1 MLRQSLI
8 FGLAALAAAVPTN
21 CPGEVVSTESVDR
34 QSTTTAIVTYTTTGT
49 TYTITEPTYTSTKTI
64 TDGTST
70 KWVTK
75 STGIAPVVKTE
86 TSIKCTD
93 YATK

>member
-1 MLRQSLI
+1 M
-8 FGLAALAAAVPTN
+8 
-21 CPGEVVSTESVDR
+21 
-34 QSTTTAIVTYTTTGT
+34 
-49 TYTITEPTYTSTKTI
+49 TEPTYTSTKTI

-75 STGIAPVVKTE
+75 STGTASVVKTE
-86 TSIKCTD
+86 TSIECTD